1 MICPNCKSENELT
14 WKRYVSSPLGR
25 HICDQCQSKFRM
37 IHSIKYH
44 LCILGIW
51 CVSGVPAFAIAIY
64 YGASFS
70 VAFALYW
77 IVGLSVGFP
86 LDKKIDNTWRG
97 TKLRD

>member
-1 MICPNCKSENELT
+1 M
-14 WKRYVSSPLGR
+14 
-25 HICDQCQSKFRM
+25 
-37 IHSIKYH
+37 
-44 LCILGIW
+44 GIW

-77 IVGLSVGFP
+77 IVGLNVGFP